1 MVSNKTFNKRV
12 SILNETKINNLSNF
26 VPNKLVTFDD
36 RDPPWMNDCIE
47 NKKNGNIKYIKS
59 TKKNGH
65 KDNDCFKLR
74 KITAVASE
82 LLVDVRKNIKIS
94 YPSN

>member
-1 MVSNKTFNKRV
+1 MWNYKKANTESIRQSFQSVNRKTLVSNKTFNKRV

-47 NKKNGNIKYIKS
+47 NKKKME
-59 TKKNGH
+59 T
-65 KDNDCFKLR
+65 
-74 KITAVASE
+74 
-82 LLVDVRKNIKIS
+82 
-94 YPSN
+94 SNT